1 MLSLLLVP
9 GCVERPSSP
18 PTASRASVTLR
29 VLVVNE
35 PALAEAINR
44 LRGEWA
50 ERSGGE
56 LIAQATTWKERAK
69 KKQIDADLIVFPSRY
84 LGELCVCDQLRPVR
98 SGVLEDDDF
107 NSADLFPLV
116 RNELMKWGGQ
126 TMALPLGIDPT
137 AIDPPASP
145 PQATSLLTAAAPRAI
160 SNERLGVLFD
170 TETMKP
176 RITEPPFV
184 DALTRGL
191 VPLSAVIPVLGN
203 NDRLI
208 AVTASSHNAASAFK
222 LLQWLAQADTS
233 SQLARVGRGLLPP
246 RRSLISSADWYDVSL
261 SANDR
266 SARGTALDAALS
278 GQQCLLIPRIP
289 GIDDYLA
296 ALEDAVKAAVVDKT
310 SPATTLQTAADR
322 WEKITDSHG
331 RDAQRRAYLKHLGIS
346 DK

>member
-1 MLSLLLVP
+1 M
-9 GCVERPSSP
+9 
-18 PTASRASVTLR
+18 
-29 VLVVNE
+29 LVVNE

-56 LIAQATTWKERAK
+56 LRATNATWADVAAAK
-69 KKQIDADLIVFPSRY
+69 PLDADLIVFPSRY
-84 LGELCVCDQLRPVR
+84 LGELCVRDQLRPVR
-98 SGVLEDDDF
+98 SSVLDDADY

-137 AIDPPASP
+137 AINPPADPPSAV
-145 PQATSLLTAAAPRAI
+145 TLLAAAAPHAI

-170 TETMKP
+170 TETMTP

-184 DALTRGL
+184 DALTQL
-191 VPLSAVIPVLGN
+191 AAPNSARTNEQRIPVLGN

-208 AVTASSHNAASAFK
+208 AVTASTHNAASAFK
-222 LLQWLAQADTS
+222 LLQWLARADTS

-246 RRSLISSADWYDVSL
+246 RRSLATSAAWYDSSL

-266 SARGTALDAALS
+266 SARGKALDAALS
-278 GQQCLLIPRIP
+278 GQSFLLIPRIP

-296 ALEDAVKAAVVDKT
+296 SLDDAVKAAAVDKT
-310 SPATTLQTAADR
+310 SPAAALQTAADR
-322 WEKITDSHG
+322 WETITDAHD
-331 RDAQRRAYLKHLGIS
+331 RDKQRAAYQEHLGIS